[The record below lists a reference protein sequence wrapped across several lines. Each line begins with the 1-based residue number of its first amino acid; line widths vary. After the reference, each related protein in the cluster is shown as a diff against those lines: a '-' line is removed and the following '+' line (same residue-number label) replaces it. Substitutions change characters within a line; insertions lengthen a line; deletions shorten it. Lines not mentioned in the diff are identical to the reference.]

1 MGVWNLLISLRL
13 LPSKFYRKTFI
24 VNEIPTI
31 TSTMSSAN
39 SLVNKPSLIEW
50 GPLRLLI
57 MDAPKDSN
65 LHLYLKQC
73 KKTNV
78 TSIVRISEPSYSR
91 EEVEKSGI
99 ALHVRPLTGFQ
110 NWHST
115 HRTNACVYFPSALVL
130 VNRRRCTTPTGTAL
144 LPT

>member
-1 MGVWNLLISLRL
+1 
-13 LPSKFYRKTFI
+13 

-31 TSTMSSAN
+31 TTMSSAN

-73 KKTNV
+73 KKSNV

-99 ALHVRPLTGFQ
+99 ALHVREFLSLYVCFMNLQFT
-110 NWHST
+110 
-115 HRTNACVYFPSALVL
+115 
-130 VNRRRCTTPTGTAL
+130 
-144 LPT
+144 

>member
-1 MGVWNLLISLRL
+1 
-13 LPSKFYRKTFI
+13 
-24 VNEIPTI
+24 
-31 TSTMSSAN
+31 MSSAN
-39 SLVNKPSLIEW
+39 SLVNKPTLIEW

-91 EEVEKSGI
+91 EEVEKAGI
-99 ALHVRPLTGFQ
+99 ALHVSGNYISAIDYTLGDYSVNLTIE
-110 NWHST
+110 
-115 HRTNACVYFPSALVL
+115 YFD
-130 VNRRRCTTPTGTAL
+130 
-144 LPT
+144 

>member
-1 MGVWNLLISLRL
+1 M
-13 LPSKFYRKTFI
+13 
-24 VNEIPTI
+24 NEIPSI
-31 TSTMSSAN
+31 TTTMSSAN

-73 KKTNV
+73 KKSNV

-99 ALHVRPLTGFQ
+99 ALHVSLFED
-110 NWHST
+110 
-115 HRTNACVYFPSALVL
+115 
-130 VNRRRCTTPTGTAL
+130 
-144 LPT
+144 

>member
-1 MGVWNLLISLRL
+1 
-13 LPSKFYRKTFI
+13 
-24 VNEIPTI
+24 
-31 TSTMSSAN
+31 MSSAN
-39 SLVNKPSLIEW
+39 SLVNKPTLIEW

-91 EEVEKSGI
+91 EEVEKAGI
-99 ALHVRPLTGFQ
+99 ALHVSRTRTSLLTNTLGVP
-110 NWHST
+110 SVCL
-115 HRTNACVYFPSALVL
+115 TNAFFRIFWNE
-130 VNRRRCTTPTGTAL
+130 NRRCITQMATAL
-144 LPT
+144 RQR